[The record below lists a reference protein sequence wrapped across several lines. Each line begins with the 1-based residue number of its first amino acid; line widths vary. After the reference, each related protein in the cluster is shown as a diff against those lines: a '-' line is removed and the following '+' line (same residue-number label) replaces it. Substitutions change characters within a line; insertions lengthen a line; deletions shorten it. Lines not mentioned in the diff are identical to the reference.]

1 MRVDAWPVGPAGLQY
16 DRAWALVDAS
26 GKALTQKQ
34 HPRLALVQPT
44 ISLRDR
50 VLLVRAPG
58 MAEDLVMPLEED
70 GSVSPCDGKRI
81 SWLFL
86 ASAMSY

>member
-1 MRVDAWPVGPAGLQY
+1 MRVDTWPVGPTGLQF

-34 HPRLALVQPT
+34 HPRLALVQPM

-58 MAEDLVMPLEED
+58 MAEDLLIPLEDD
-70 GSVSPCDGKRI
+70 GSVTACDG
-81 SWLFL
+81 S
-86 ASAMSY
+86 